1 MGAQGLR
8 ASGREQG
15 LAKIVRG
22 ILSLHDG
29 LICVNFLFFFRE
41 HVFFFR
47 PMCVALK
54 MWVK

>member
-1 MGAQGLR
+1 MGTQGLR
-8 ASGREQG
+8 AGGSKG

-29 LICVNFLFFFRE
+29 LICELSFFFFE